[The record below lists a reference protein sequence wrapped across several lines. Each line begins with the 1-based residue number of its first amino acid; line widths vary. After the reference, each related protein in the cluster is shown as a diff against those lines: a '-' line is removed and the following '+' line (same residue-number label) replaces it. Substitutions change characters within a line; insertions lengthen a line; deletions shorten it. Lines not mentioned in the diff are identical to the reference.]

1 MFSLGAISFFSNL
14 LQKKFFFWLQW
25 VFVAA
30 QESFIASLVVACGL
44 HRPMA
49 CGLLVPQPGIEPTS
63 PASMLQD
70 RFFFFFLQD
79 RFLTTG
85 PPGKFLL
92 MLLLAT
98 EMTGNITFGP

>member
-30 QESFIASLVVACGL
+30 QESFIASLIVACGL

-70 RFFFFFLQD
+70 RF
-79 RFLTTG
+79 LTTG